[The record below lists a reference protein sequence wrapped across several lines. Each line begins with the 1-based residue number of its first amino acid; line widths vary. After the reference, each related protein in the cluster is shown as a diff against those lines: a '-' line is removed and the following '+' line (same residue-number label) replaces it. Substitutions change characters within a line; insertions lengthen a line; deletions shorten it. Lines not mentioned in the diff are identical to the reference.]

1 MNRRKFFG
9 TLFGL
14 AIAPA
19 VAVKV
24 LSAPPTPKYKVYGS
38 TTNGDMLVGYKGKE
52 FMRAG
57 VINAPYIPMA
67 IPDLM
72 SVQPMNMRS
81 GKVFRISYKYDD
93 AAKKIF

>member
-1 MNRRKFFG
+1 MNRRTFFG

-14 AIAPA
+14 AIAPTV
-19 VAVKV
+19 VAKV
-24 LSAPPTPKYKVYGS
+24 SSAPPTPKYKLYRDKHSG
-38 TTNGDMLVGYKGKE
+38 LVGYKGKE

-57 VINAPYIPMA
+57 VINAPYIPIA

>member
-1 MNRRKFFG
+1 MNRRNFLT
-9 TLFGL
+9 TLFGAAL
-14 AIAPA
+14 APIAA
-19 VAVKV
+19 AKI
-24 LSAPPTPKYKVYGS
+24 LSSPLKS
-38 TTNGDMLVGYKGKE
+38 SHDMLVGYKGSE
-52 FMRAG
+52 YFRTG

-72 SVQPMNMRS
+72 SVQPMNMRP